1 MHSASVTRPTDRL
14 SRGRCASVTR
24 PTDRLWDE
32 RAAARP
38 SEEKKPPRPPASR
51 HQLPPSPSAQQRRRA
66 TPSASS
72 RRRRWLQLLRRS
84 SMRTGPSFEAMAVA
98 GRAGVAGE
106 RGRGSPVIYMCASV
120 TQPTDRPLVTLC
132 ASVTRPTDRPPGP
145 AMSPMGRSSRLAQL
159 DDPPRSRSPSTDLE
173 LDQFVCKLIL
183 SGSRNPPNYYHTHF

>member
-98 GRAGVAGE
+98 AFPR
-106 RGRGSPVIYMCASV
+106 RGPVFGL
-120 TQPTDRPLVTLC
+120 R
-132 ASVTRPTDRPPGP
+132 R
-145 AMSPMGRSSRLAQL
+145 
-159 DDPPRSRSPSTDLE
+159 PRSRRVLKREFSSKHKRLQPYLPYMDNGGAYSHQPASARARARDKYRTKHATCIRRESPFDLRMPRRTRA
-173 LDQFVCKLIL
+173 Q
-183 SGSRNPPNYYHTHF
+183 GAQRA